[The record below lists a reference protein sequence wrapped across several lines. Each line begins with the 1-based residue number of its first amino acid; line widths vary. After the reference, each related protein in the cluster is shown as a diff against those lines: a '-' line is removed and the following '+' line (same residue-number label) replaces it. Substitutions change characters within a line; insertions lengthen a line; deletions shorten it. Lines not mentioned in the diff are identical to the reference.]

1 MEDSTATDGLPK
13 SRQKSCNSCVQARR
27 RCDRRT
33 PICSRCAEKKIAC
46 IYGKAKVASRPDRE
60 EFEPPFPS
68 MERLASGSPACAPF
82 ALGRS
87 PDMNYLGTIPMDS
100 QLSVAA
106 TATESMQNHVMD
118 ATIDSDILMDPFI
131 DLMGNNIT
139 PPEDQWL
146 VQIEHEPTTERPS
159 SPVDKDILRS
169 YEKMAHFCEYMAPWH
184 LYDSK
189 TRLHYIMTRV
199 KGFITDVATRNATPF
214 LHRYLYRDH
223 TPRCILS
230 CFAANVLYANRTQ
243 ANTAMVMLALHSS
256 VRELIDAEAG
266 RIVATPVEKLARTQA
281 LFLYQI
287 IRLLDGDVILR
298 AQGERDIPLL
308 QTWLGDLCRVRE
320 NLGDLAQLGD
330 SVMRKQPP
338 RDFAAVRDG
347 YSQNPNYSFE
357 HFLEYGRG
365 EDVDEFA
372 EILLS
377 VYMGM
382 DEANEFISAK
392 NTDR

>member
-1 MEDSTATDGLPK
+1 MEDSTATEGLPK
-13 SRQKSCNSCVQARR
+13 SRQKNCNRCVQARR

-46 IYGKAKVASRPDRE
+46 IYGKAKVASQPDRE

-68 MERLASGSPACAPF
+68 TERLAFGSPACAPF
-82 ALGRS
+82 APVRS
-87 PDMNYLGTIPMDS
+87 PDVNYLGIMPTDS
-100 QLSVAA
+100 QLGAA
-106 TATESMQNHVMD
+106 TTSTESMQNHVMD
-118 ATIDSDILMDPFI
+118 ASIDGGIPTDLFI
-131 DLMGNNIT
+131 DLMGNSIT
-139 PPEDQWL
+139 PTQDQWL
-146 VQIEHEPTTERPS
+146 VEIEQEPMTERPS
-159 SPVDKDILRS
+159 SPVDEESVRS
-169 YEKMAHFCEYMAPWH
+169 YEKMAGFCGHMAPWH
-184 LYDSK
+184 LYDPKS
-189 TRLHYIMTRV
+189 RLHYIVARV

-223 TPRCILS
+223 TPHCILS

-243 ANTAMVMLALHSS
+243 ENTAMVMLTLHSS
-256 VRELIDAEAG
+256 VKELIDTEAG

-330 SVMRKQPP
+330 NVMRKQPP
-338 RDFAAVRDG
+338 REWEPHFIIR
-347 YSQNPNYSFE
+347 NYSFE

-377 VYMGM
+377 VYMGV
-382 DEANEFISAK
+382 DEASEFISAK
-392 NTDR
+392 NTNR

>member
-1 MEDSTATDGLPK
+1 MEDSAETERLPK
-13 SRQKSCNSCVQARR
+13 SRQKNCNSCVQAKR

-46 IYGKAKVASRPDRE
+46 VYGKAKVASQPDKE
-60 EFEPPFPS
+60 EFEPSFPS
-68 MERLASGSPACAPF
+68 IESLGFGSPACTPF
-82 ALGRS
+82 APGRS
-87 PDMNYLGTIPMDS
+87 PDANYIGIMPIYS
-100 QLSVAA
+100 QLGVAT
-106 TATESMQNHVMD
+106 TATESMQGHVVD
-118 ATIDSDILMDPFI
+118 ATVYGDMSMDPFI

-139 PPEDQWL
+139 PTQDQWL
-146 VQIEHEPTTERPS
+146 VQIEQEPMSERPS
-159 SPVDKDILRS
+159 SPADEEVIRS
-169 YEKMAHFCEYMAPWH
+169 YDKMVDFCGHMAPWH
-184 LYDSK
+184 LYDSN
-189 TRLHYIMTRV
+189 TPLHYIVARV

-223 TPRCILS
+223 TPQCVLS

-256 VRELIDAEAG
+256 VRGLMDAEAG
-266 RIVATPVEKLARTQA
+266 RNAATPVEKLARTQA

-308 QTWLGDLCRVRE
+308 QKWCDEKAATKRV
-320 NLGDLAQLGD
+320 GGKD
-330 SVMRKQPP
+330 SLVSLTIPLLTS
-338 RDFAAVRDG
+338 FAAVRDG
-347 YSQNPNYSFE
+347 YSQNLNYSFE

-377 VYMGM
+377 VYMGV
-382 DEANEFISAK
+382 DATSEFISAK
-392 NTDR
+392 NTNG